1 MKDTIS
7 VELPQSLA
15 ELLKIKDGEFAN
27 EVLSLSVV
35 KLYEMGKISSGK
47 AAELLEIPRV
57 DFLDTLASYGTS
69 HFLNE
74 GLEEDLSNA

>member
-1 MKDTIS
+1 MKNTVS

-15 ELLKIKDGEFAN
+15 ELLEIKEEEFAS
-27 EVLSLSVV
+27 EVLNLSVV

-47 AAELLEIPRV
+47 AAELLEIPRI
-57 DFLDTLASYGTS
+57 DFLDALASYGTS

-74 GLEEDLSNA
+74 GLEEDLNNA